1 MQIVRVLLGV
11 ILLAAAPIAAAAQ
24 AQGPQPGRL
33 RVVVFDPSRAVIP
46 GALVSVMGAENHNR
60 SVTRAD
66 VPTDMEGTAVFDG
79 LPAGRYNIQVLFDGF
94 ETVGVLGLRLRAG
107 ETVRREV
114 EMPIK
119 RQEESVAVGRDPAA
133 NAADPNSG
141 RFDTALSKDQI
152 DALPDDPDE
161 MQKVL
166 EELAGPGATIR
177 VDGFRGG
184 RLPPK
189 EQIRSI
195 RISRDPF
202 SAENHGGGMVHV
214 DIVTQPGLGPMRGGM
229 NVNFADDALNART
242 ASQPVKGDTRSQMA
256 GFNLSGTIVPQK
268 TSFSLSANG
277 SSNYRASE
285 VFARTLEGPVAFS
298 ERQPNEMYS
307 FNGRLDH
314 AVSKSHT
321 LRANLMANQ
330 GRNQAGVGGFSLRE
344 QGTISDSRTGTLRL
358 SDNGPWGKRF
368 FNETRLQIGLSSN
381 ESRAVFEGQTVR
393 VLDAFTGGGAQ
404 TRGGRDTANLEFASN
419 LDYTKGRHSMRFGFL
434 VEGQW
439 VTSDQQSN
447 YLGTFTF
454 ASLED
459 YAARRPL
466 TYTIRTGNPLV
477 EYSQWQLGFF
487 AQDDWRARPNLTI
500 SMGVRQES
508 QANLDDALNVAPR
521 FGFSWSPFKSGKT
534 VVRGSAGLFYDWL
547 DAQTYE
553 QVLQVDGV
561 RQIETVVRNPGY
573 PSPLEGGILQQALPG
588 SKYVLDDGLTMPYSA
603 RVSLGLQ
610 QQLRP
615 QLGANVLY
623 AFSRGYNRFRGVNI
637 NAPDISFGGR
647 RPDPS
652 FGNITEVQATGGQ
665 RQHMVHAGLNY
676 MLPAKRTFFFVN
688 YTLNH
693 TENDSNGPFA
703 LPADNYNLE
712 AEWGPAAGMARHSV
726 NGNLST
732 MFFNRINVNLNAVW
746 RSGAPYNITTGR
758 DGNGDTV
765 VNDRPIG
772 VGRNSARGDSTFT
785 LGGMLSYAIGFGR
798 RGAEGG
804 AGGTTVIMRD
814 GGAVPAM
821 AAAGGGQQVVMMG
834 GGPIGPDADRY
845 SMNLFVQFDNV
856 LNTVNPMGYSGVMT
870 SALFGRPTGTAPAR
884 SIRIGARFRF

>member
-1 MQIVRVLLGV
+1 MRIVRVLLGV

-24 AQGPQPGRL
+24 APGPQPGRL

-60 SVTRAD
+60 GLTRAD
-66 VPTDMEGTAVFDG
+66 VATDMEGTAVFDG

-94 ETVGVLGLRLRAG
+94 ETVGVMGLRLRAG
-107 ETVRREV
+107 ETMRREI
-114 EMPIK
+114 ELPIK

-141 RFDTALSKDQI
+141 RFDTTLSKDQI

-214 DIVTQPGLGPMRGGM
+214 DIVTQPGIGPLRGGM
-229 NVNFADDALNART
+229 NVTFADDALNART
-242 ASQPVKGDTRSQMA
+242 ASQPAKGDMRNQMV

-330 GRNQAGVGGFSLRE
+330 GRNQGGVGGFSLRE
-344 QGTISDSRTGTLRL
+344 QGTIGDVRAGTLRL

-368 FNETRLQIGLSSN
+368 FNETRLQIGMTSSD
-381 ESRAVFEGQTVR
+381 SRAAFEGQTVR

-404 TRGGRDTANLEFASN
+404 TRGGRDTANVEFASN
-419 LDYTKGRHSMRFGFL
+419 LDYTKGKHSMRFGFL
-434 VEGQW
+434 AEGQW
-439 VTSDQQSN
+439 VESDQQSN

-454 ASLED
+454 ANLED

-500 SMGVRQES
+500 SMGLRQES
-508 QANLDDALNVAPR
+508 QANLADHVNVAPR
-521 FGFSWSPFKSGKT
+521 VGFSWSPLKSGRT
-534 VVRGSAGLFYDWL
+534 VVRGSAGIFYDWL
-547 DAQTYE
+547 EAQTYE

-561 RQIETVVRNPGY
+561 RQTETVIRNPGF
-573 PSPLEGGILQQALPG
+573 PNPLEGGILQQALPG
-588 SKYVLDDGLTMPYSA
+588 SKYVLADDLTMPYSA

-623 AFSRGYNRFRGVNI
+623 AFSRGYHRFRGVNI
-637 NAPDISFGGR
+637 NAPINGV
-647 RPDPS
+647 RPDPA

-665 RQHMVHAGLNY
+665 RQHMVHAGLTY
-676 MLPAKRTFFFVN
+676 MIPAKRTFFFMN

-726 NGNLST
+726 NGNIST
-732 MFFNRINVNLNAVW
+732 MLFNRVNVNLNAMW

-758 DGNGDTV
+758 DDNGDTLA
-765 VNDRPIG
+765 NDRPIG

-785 LGGMLSYAIGFGR
+785 LGGMLAYTIGFGR
-798 RGAEGG
+798 RGGEGG
-804 AGGTTVIMRD
+804 PGGTTVIMRD
-814 GGAVPAM
+814 GGAAPAM
-821 AAAGGGQQVVMMG
+821 AAGGGQQVVMMG
-834 GGPIGPDADRY
+834 GGPIGPNAGRY

-856 LNTVNPMGYSGVMT
+856 LNTVNPLGYSGVMT
-870 SALFGRPTGTAPAR
+870 SDLFGKPTGTAPAR
-884 SIRIGARFRF
+884 SIRIGARFGF